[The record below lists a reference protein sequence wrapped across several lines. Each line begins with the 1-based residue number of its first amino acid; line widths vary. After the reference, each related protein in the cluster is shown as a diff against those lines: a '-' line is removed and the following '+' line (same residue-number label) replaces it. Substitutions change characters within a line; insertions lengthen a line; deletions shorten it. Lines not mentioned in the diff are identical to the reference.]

1 MRLDRGKVI
10 ALMRKQGIRWMYELA
25 STLNVAPQTMS
36 SWWHGQM
43 PEWSTLAAL
52 CGVLDCTLDDII
64 VQPAKADAT
73 SRTG

>member
-10 ALMRKQGIRWMYELA
+10 ALMRKQGIRWLYELA
-25 STLNVAPQTMS
+25 NALNVAPQTMS
-36 SWWHGQM
+36 SWWNGQM
-43 PEWSTLAAL
+43 PEWTTLEAL
-52 CGVLDCTLDDII
+52 CAVLNCTLDDII